1 MGGEHR
7 QLKGARPATPHT
19 NRKGGYNSGEHLV
32 VCDRSGK
39 IYDST
44 NVRKEWNG
52 LIVGRDEWEPRHPQE
67 FRRGIREDIAVR
79 EARPGGA
86 KTVNLATTI
95 DDITPVSGSV
105 VASVYTSAALDETRP
120 FVFWTLDLGAA
131 FDLTVVKLEGLA
143 LSGAAPAPIRRG
155 VKFGISDDD
164 VIYTDLDPAIG
175 AFSDG
180 LQPAGATH
188 IVTINAQARYLR
200 LAMIGGKGFGYTG
213 ELSMTGLTVTRDV

>member
-1 MGGEHR
+1 MSGEHH
-7 QLKGARPATPHT
+7 QLKGARAARPHT

-39 IYDST
+39 IYDSS
-44 NVRKEWNG
+44 NAKKEWNG

-86 KTVNLATTI
+86 KSVNLATDI
-95 DDITPVSGSV
+95 DDITAVSGSV

-120 FVFWTLDLGAA
+120 FVFWTVDLGAEY
-131 FDLTVVKLEGLA
+131 DLTIVKLEGLA
-143 LSGAAPAPIRRG
+143 LSGAPPAPVRRG
-155 VKFGISDDD
+155 VHLGYSDDD
-164 VIYTDLDPAIG
+164 VTYTNLTPAIG

-188 IVTINAQARYLR
+188 IVTVNQTARYLR
-200 LAMIGGKGFGYTG
+200 LAMIGGKGFGYAG
-213 ELSMTGLTVTRDV
+213 QLSMTGLTVTRDV